1 MAKKTEKSHGG
12 SLNHWIGGI
21 MNITVKTCY
30 DLQYLT
36 MRPSA
41 CMNAQTEPDFIAPKH
56 GMEHLIQHPYEPIRY
71 SGNKTTN
78 VIKFPSYVTSK
89 QEIQKSTKTMNI
101 TTSFTHI
108 LMQIMS

>member
-1 MAKKTEKSHGG
+1 MY
-12 SLNHWIGGI
+12 
-21 MNITVKTCY
+21 ITVQTCY

-41 CMNAQTEPDFIAPKH
+41 CMNARTEPDFIALKH
-56 GMEHLIQHPYEPIRY
+56 GMEHLIQHPYEPIVY

-78 VIKFPSYVTSK
+78 VMKVPSDVTSK
-89 QEIQKSTKTMNI
+89 QEIEKSTKTMNI

-108 LMQIMS
+108 VMQIMS